1 MNEPRNDFQDFFEED
16 DHPAMN
22 LAKPTPRMLLE
33 ALVRLVGLNPTWYR
47 NAHMRLMVCGGL
59 ASITDNISEAIQR
72 GEEPEITLNESA
84 FCMVL
89 AERIESSKRFAN
101 EDEMKLYPPM
111 KGHPQDN
118 E

>member
-47 NAHMRLMVCGGL
+47 NPHMRLMVCAGL
-59 ASITDNISEAIQR
+59 ASITEHIEQQIR
-72 GEEPEITLNESA
+72 EGVEPEVTLTESA

-89 AERIESSKRFAN
+89 AERIESSKRFAS
-101 EDEMKLYPPM
+101 EDESRLYPQM
-111 KGHPQDN
+111 KDHPQDN

>member
-1 MNEPRNDFQDFFEED
+1 MNEPRNDFENFFSDEE
-16 DHPAMN
+16 HPAMH

-47 NAHMRLMVCGGL
+47 DPQMRLMICGGL
-59 ASITDNISEAIQR
+59 ATLTDHVSENISR
-72 GEEPEITLNESA
+72 GEEPEITLTESA

-89 AERIESSKRFAN
+89 AERIESSKRFAS
-101 EDEMKLYPPM
+101 EDESKLFPPM